1 MNVTFKLV
9 RHGESEAN
17 INKVLAHE
25 IGDHAVMLSARG
37 EDQAR
42 QAGAIIG
49 TDFLRGALLY
59 VSPYRRTRQTLD
71 GILRGSGMAE
81 AELSALRTYE
91 DPRLREVEHGYT
103 SVKEQHE
110 LRRLHGWFYYRFS
123 GGESPA
129 DCFDRTSSFL
139 ESMMRQVERKRAE
152 RVLIVTH
159 GLTIRCFVM
168 RFLHLTVETFDSLA
182 TVENCD
188 IVTLG
193 PKDTLTDCLF
203 TSGRWGVTG
212 LRLRKDD
219 D

>member
-1 MNVTFKLV
+1 MPVTIKLV

-25 IGDHAVMLSARG
+25 VGDHAVCLSARG
-37 EDQAR
+37 EAQAL
-42 QAGAIIG
+42 QAGALIG
-49 TDFLRGALLY
+49 SDFLRSALLY

-71 GILRGSGMAE
+71 GILCGSGLSE
-81 AELSALRTYE
+81 AERAAMRSYE

-139 ESMMRQVERKRAE
+139 ESMMRQVERKQTE

-168 RFLHLTVETFDSLA
+168 RFLRTSTGWPPSRTATSSHSRKRKRSRTASSLRGA
-182 TVENCD
+182 
-188 IVTLG
+188 G
-193 PKDTLTDCLF
+193 A
-203 TSGRWGVTG
+203 
-212 LRLRKDD
+212 
-219 D
+219 